1 MAIQTAPGAG
11 HTRLVVPSAQE
22 MYSAAERWRGE
33 SLVAGRSLFSGEE
46 LNALEAANELME
58 HFVEAPDT
66 GPGTF
71 ISKLREPLAEV
82 SDDAVQLAAELLYV
96 HFLIMTSGAMKG
108 QSKRQQVNE
117 VVGFRETGTFQIPE
131 DLEPALFS
139 GVSNPGTA
147 FNTFRWKMYGYLIR
161 VMKTFMAMS
170 VAERERAME
179 SLRSFRDATADVD
192 AQSAWSQQFAL
203 EHLLFPDE
211 TPPIVS
217 RDDRSRI
224 RDCFSAETGE
234 ESLGAIAAALE
245 PNVVY
250 GDAESVNFY
259 REPYR
264 ALWQGRDPK
273 MKTYTSWAK
282 LMLERPDFRTNE
294 LEWKIRKASEIRESI
309 ESILGEGDL
318 KTELKKIFSGNL
330 VHFMVADD
338 FITWAQAHSEE
349 FLLALATLSD
359 DPSPTGVDVFLQA
372 IPSSVL
378 ENNGARLS
386 VASLLAFGIDQRQ
399 CPPWR
404 AEPAAAT
411 IRLTHGYPAQHNA
424 TSGEHYLIFLERL
437 DAIIDAMQELQ
448 GITIDRL
455 EAQSLAWIIAKGN
468 DRDLAGWDEDLIQQ
482 FLEWRTGRSAQ
493 GPEALPASNRGQ
505 GQHQD
510 LSGSGADEDKDSIEG
525 LARSLHFDDAG
536 TAWLEE
542 TVDLL
547 QRKRQLILQ
556 GPPGTGKTYVARRLA
571 NFVAA
576 GGPVLLTQFHPGTS
590 YEDFI
595 QGLRPDPDDPARF
608 IVKDGPFLQAAHI
621 AHENPEA
628 TVVVVIDEIN
638 RGNIPAVFGELYF
651 LLEYRDQEITLN
663 YGGKMTLPSNLL
675 VIGTMNTADRSIT
688 ALDAALRRRFFIR
701 DLRPGET
708 PVDGVLRNYLASRED
723 RQGWLA
729 ELLDEANS
737 LIVDRDQ
744 HIGPSHLMEETED
757 HARQSWDHSVL
768 PTLEELYYNQP
779 EKLKAFDFDVLKGK
793 VLRIA
798 ADGAAD

>member
-1 MAIQTAPGAG
+1 MATQTVSGAG

-22 MYSAAERWRGE
+22 MYAAAERWRGE

-46 LNALEAANELME
+46 LNALEAADELME

-66 GPGTF
+66 GSGTF
-71 ISKLREPLAEV
+71 ISKLREQLSEV

-96 HFLIMTSGAMKG
+96 HFLIMSSGAMRG

-117 VVGFRETGTFQIPE
+117 VVGFRETGTTQIPE
-131 DLEPALFS
+131 DLERALFS

-161 VMKTFMAMS
+161 VMKTFMMMS
-170 VAERERAME
+170 VAERERALE
-179 SLRSFRDATADVD
+179 SLRSFREATTDVD

-211 TPPIVS
+211 TPPVVS
-217 RDDRSRI
+217 RDDRSKI
-224 RDCFSAETGE
+224 RDCFRAETGE

-250 GDAESVNFY
+250 GGVESVNFY

-264 ALWQGRDPK
+264 AQWQGRDPK
-273 MKTYTSWAK
+273 MGTYTSWAK
-282 LMLERPDFRTNE
+282 LLLERPDFRANE
-294 LEWKIRKASEIRESI
+294 LEWKIQKASEIRESI
-309 ESILGEGDL
+309 ASILGEGDL
-318 KTELKKIFSGNL
+318 KAELKKIFAGNL
-330 VHFMVADD
+330 VHFTVADD
-338 FITWAQAHSEE
+338 FMTWAQAHTEE
-349 FLLALATLSD
+349 FLHALATLSD
-359 DPSPTGVDVFLQA
+359 DPSPAGVDIFLQA
-372 IPSSVL
+372 VPSSVL

-386 VASLLAFGIDQRQ
+386 VASLLAFGIDPRQ

-411 IRLTHGYPAQHNA
+411 VRLTHGYPAQHNA

-455 EAQSLAWIIAKGN
+455 QAQSVAWTIAKGN
-468 DRDLAGWDEDLIQQ
+468 DSDLAGWDEDLIHL
-482 FLEWRTGRSAQ
+482 FLEWRTGRSAH
-493 GPEALPASNRGQ
+493 GPEALQASNRGQ
-505 GQHQD
+505 RQAED
-510 LSGSGADEDKDSIEG
+510 LPESGADEDKDSLED
-525 LARSLHFDDAG
+525 LSRSLHFDDAG
-536 TAWLEE
+536 KAWLEE

-547 QRKRQLILQ
+547 QRRRQLILQ
-556 GPPGTGKTYVARRLA
+556 GPPGTGKTYIARRLA
-571 NFVAA
+571 DFVAA

-595 QGLRPDPDDPARF
+595 QGLRPDPEDPSRF
-608 IVKDGPFLQAAHI
+608 IVKDGPFLGAARI
-621 AHENPEA
+621 AQENPET
-628 TVVVVIDEIN
+628 TVVMVIDEIN
-638 RGNIPAVFGELYF
+638 RANIPAVFGELYF

-663 YGGKMTLPSNLL
+663 YGGTTSLPSNLL

-701 DLRPGET
+701 DLRPGKT
-708 PVDGVLRNYLASRED
+708 PVDGVLRNYLATRKDQS
-723 RQGWLA
+723 WLA
-729 ELLDEANS
+729 DLLDEANS
-737 LIVDRDQ
+737 LIADRDQ
-744 HIGPSHLMEETED
+744 HIGPSHLMGETEG

-779 EKLKAFDFDVLKGK
+779 EKVKTFDFDVLKSK

>member
-1 MAIQTAPGAG
+1 MATQTVSGAG

-22 MYSAAERWRGE
+22 MYAAAERWRGE

-46 LNALEAANELME
+46 LNALEAADELME

-66 GPGTF
+66 GSGTF
-71 ISKLREPLAEV
+71 ISKLREQLSEV

-96 HFLIMTSGAMKG
+96 HFLIMSSGAMKG

-117 VVGFRETGTFQIPE
+117 VVGFRETGTTQIPE
-131 DLEPALFS
+131 DLERALFS

-161 VMKTFMAMS
+161 VMKTFMMMS
-170 VAERERAME
+170 VAERERALE
-179 SLRSFRDATADVD
+179 SLRSFREATTDVD

-211 TPPIVS
+211 TPPVVS
-217 RDDRSRI
+217 RDDRSKI
-224 RDCFSAETGE
+224 RECFRAETGE

-250 GDAESVNFY
+250 GGAESVNFY

-264 ALWQGRDPK
+264 AQWQGRDPK
-273 MKTYTSWAK
+273 MGTYTSWAK
-282 LMLERPDFRTNE
+282 LLLERPDFRANE
-294 LEWKIRKASEIRESI
+294 LEWKIQKASEIRESI
-309 ESILGEGDL
+309 ASILGEGDL
-318 KTELKKIFSGNL
+318 KAELKKIFAGNL
-330 VHFMVADD
+330 VHFTVADD
-338 FITWAQAHSEE
+338 FMTWAQAHTEE
-349 FLLALATLSD
+349 FLHALATLSD
-359 DPSPTGVDVFLQA
+359 DPSPTGVDIFLQA
-372 IPSSVL
+372 VPSSVL

-386 VASLLAFGIDQRQ
+386 VASLLAFGIDPRQ

-411 IRLTHGYPAQHNA
+411 VRLTHGYPAQHNA

-455 EAQSLAWIIAKGN
+455 QAQSVAWTIAKGN
-468 DRDLAGWDEDLIQQ
+468 DSDLAGWDEDLIHL
-482 FLEWRTGRSAQ
+482 FLEWRTGRSAH
-493 GPEALPASNRGQ
+493 GPEALQASNRGQ
-505 GQHQD
+505 RQAED
-510 LSGSGADEDKDSIEG
+510 LPESGADEDKDSLED
-525 LARSLHFDDAG
+525 LSRSLHFDDAG
-536 TAWLEE
+536 KAWLEE

-547 QRKRQLILQ
+547 QRRRQLILQ
-556 GPPGTGKTYVARRLA
+556 GPPGTGKTYIARRLA
-571 NFVAA
+571 DFVAA

-595 QGLRPDPDDPARF
+595 QGLRPDPEDPSRF
-608 IVKDGPFLQAAHI
+608 IVKDGPFLGAARI
-621 AHENPEA
+621 AQENPET
-628 TVVVVIDEIN
+628 TVVMVIDEIN
-638 RGNIPAVFGELYF
+638 RANIPAVFGELYF

-663 YGGKMTLPSNLL
+663 YGGTTSLPSNLL

-701 DLRPGET
+701 DLRPGKT
-708 PVDGVLRNYLASRED
+708 PVDGVLRNYLATRKDQS
-723 RQGWLA
+723 WLA
-729 ELLDEANS
+729 DLLDEANS
-737 LIVDRDQ
+737 LIADRDQ
-744 HIGPSHLMEETED
+744 HIGPSHLMGETEG

-779 EKLKAFDFDVLKGK
+779 EKVKAFDFDVLKGK